1 MKHLIRYNE
10 SKDEIND
17 IMNIATD
24 EELFVAT
31 PKIGKELSWGVQDE
45 TYYILRYTETDDDH
59 YNYQNP
65 IMNTQQFIQII
76 ENIIQ
81 RLNLLGVIKEGMRP
95 TYYRKLVPETP
106 NLKSLSQFHKDR
118 DKPYNRSINE
128 ISYVGDQLKIL
139 GNESEANIIY
149 ATFTLSE

>member
-76 ENIIQ
+76 EN
-81 RLNLLGVIKEGMRP
+81 VD
-95 TYYRKLVPETP
+95 TFSSRKIRKRNDTC
-106 NLKSLSQFHKDR
+106 K
-118 DKPYNRSINE
+118 YSI
-128 ISYVGDQLKIL
+128 
-139 GNESEANIIY
+139 
-149 ATFTLSE
+149 